1 MPNYFQNFQAVGYR
15 FGDNEAPVLF
25 DNLTQYVDIID
36 SMKDQ
41 ISFYNKYTIVSG
53 ERPDTLSYELYGTT
67 DYYWTFF
74 LMNDHLRLS
83 GWPVNTEDL
92 LDIIKSKYPYQVIT
106 TSDDIANSFPVGQ
119 TVTGTPSGTTG
130 KIIARRLD
138 LGQLI
143 IDTGGDTFGDR
154 SNNESISYTDAEGS
168 LFRASVYG
176 TSAQYNAVHHYED
189 TDGNHVDIDPHDQ
202 ANIGSSLIP
211 VTFRDRVE
219 ERNEELK
226 EIVVLKTEVI
236 ERVVSEFNK
245 SLLSES

>member
-36 SMKDQ
+36 NMRDQ

-83 GWPVNTEDL
+83 GWPVNSEDL
-92 LDIIKSKYPYQVIT
+92 LNIIKSKYPYQVIT
-106 TSDDIANSFPVGQ
+106 TSDDIATSFPIGQ
-119 TVTGTPSGTTG
+119 TITGTPSGTTG

-189 TDGNHVDIDPHDQ
+189 TEGNHVDIDPHDQ
-202 ANIGSSLIP
+202 ANIGASLIP

-219 ERNEELK
+219 ERNQELK
-226 EIVVLKTEVI
+226 EIVVLKTDVI